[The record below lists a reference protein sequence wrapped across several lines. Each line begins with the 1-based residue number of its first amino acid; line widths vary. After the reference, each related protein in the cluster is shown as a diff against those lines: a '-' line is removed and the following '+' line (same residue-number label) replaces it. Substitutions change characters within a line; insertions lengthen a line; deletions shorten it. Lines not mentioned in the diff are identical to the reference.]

1 MISDAHDTGTRD
13 RVHVAA
19 EEGVNSLEADRR
31 ARRRRSTLVW
41 GLRVAFVVALLLI
54 WQGLAAGGVI
64 NPVFIGEPTAIGAS
78 FIHLFST
85 TIVTTDLGTTMFET
99 LVGFVISVVLGMACA
114 YAMTRSSLLNQT
126 FYPIA
131 TAANAV
137 PRIALVPVFIIWF
150 GLGPSS
156 KIANVV
162 SFVFFVVLIN
172 SLAAFAQADRDS
184 LLLARVL
191 GFKERDRMR
200 TFILPG
206 AVPVLAGTLEL
217 ALIYSFLASMIGEML
232 GGYNGLG
239 VSLEADANRIET
251 DEYFAILLLVVIVV
265 LALVQVMRYVRHRML
280 RWSTIEMRGE

>member
-1 MISDAHDTGTRD
+1 MIS
-13 RVHVAA
+13 
-19 EEGVNSLEADRR
+19 ERR
-31 ARRRRSTLVW
+31 AGLQDSLANTTESSAIELSRLERRAQLRHTTVVW
-41 GLRVAFVVALLLI
+41 ALRIAFLAIVVGS
-54 WQGLAAGGVI
+54 WQWFAATGVI
-64 NPVFIGEPTAIGAS
+64 NPVFIGEPTTIFGS

-85 TIVTTDLGTTMFET
+85 TIVTTDLATTMYET
-99 LVGFVISVVLGMACA
+99 LLGFVVSVVLGMLCA
-114 YAMTRSSLLNQT
+114 YVMTRSPLLNQT

-150 GLGPSS
+150 GLGPMS

-172 SLAAFAQADRDS
+172 ALAAFTQADRDS

-191 GFKERDRMR
+191 GFSERDRMR
-200 TFILPG
+200 KFVLPG

-217 ALIYSFLASMIGEML
+217 ALIYSFLASIIGEML

-251 DEYFAILLLVVIVV
+251 DEYFAILLLVVLVV
-265 LALVQVMRYVRHRML
+265 LCIVQIMRYIRHRML
-280 RWSTIEMRGE
+280 KWSTIEMRGE